1 MGPKAIGD
9 TWLYMTWA
17 FNASLQGAGVNFAN
31 FHTTN
36 IMYKYILQLVLIS
49 TNTNGQIRMQI
60 YFILNYFHLQC
71 LYSSDSKSLCCLSVP
86 CHRFLSSLVLL
97 IGGHTDCD
105 FTVDSFDPCCML
117 SPWTKTWSWVMCTS
131 CKLHS
136 KNLVSWAV
144 VQVCHWCTCWPPSH
158 LAPTACLHENR
169 P

>member
-1 MGPKAIGD
+1 
-9 TWLYMTWA
+9 
-17 FNASLQGAGVNFAN
+17 
-31 FHTTN
+31 
-36 IMYKYILQLVLIS
+36 
-49 TNTNGQIRMQI
+49 MQI
-60 YFILNYFHLQC
+60 YFILRYFHLQC

-86 CHRFLSSLVLL
+86 CHRFLSSVFLL

-105 FTVDSFDPCCML
+105 FTLDSFHPCCML

-136 KNLVSWAV
+136 KNLVSWD

-169 P
+169 PQPDSTKRNNESKQILHVHGLELRSLTWRCKLDEELIMNLF